1 VADTEPGTRLNRTGR
16 PGGTSSGEPSE
27 PDTVHTDAAAG
38 TVGAEEPAEE
48 PVPPLPWIVVS
59 VVVMALAFALLGLRA
74 YGLTF
79 FGSLGVVG
87 VFALAE
93 LLGVAGLAFSALAL
107 TATRRGDVEAATEDG
122 SIGRRC
128 AVCGLVFL
136 GAMLVISVAAH
147 LVPTA
152 MVS

>member
-1 VADTEPGTRLNRTGR
+1 VADTEPGTRVNRTGS
-16 PGGTSSGEPSE
+16 PGAEP
-27 PDTVHTDAAAG
+27 PDTDADER
-38 TVGAEEPAEE
+38 AET
-48 PVPPLPWIVVS
+48 PVAPGPWIATS
-59 VVVMALAFALLGLRA
+59 VAVMVLAFGLLGLRA
-74 YGLTF
+74 YGLAF
-79 FGSLGVVG
+79 FGTLGVVG

-93 LLGVAGLAFSALAL
+93 LLGVCGLAFSMLAL
-107 TATRRGDVEAATEDG
+107 TAGRRDDTEQAAEDG

-136 GAMLVISVAAH
+136 GAMAIITVAAH